1 MKVDILV
8 EIIETERNARI
19 DKSNPSSTFIFQ
31 AYSNIVS
38 RVKES
43 FSSSEAITPKKID
56 KLKISDGMKEKL
68 KKMLNKKI
76 FSAKKKTSTKK
87 SKKVELKNEL
97 VKYLGLGVKKADV
110 LIKEGLTSAAQ
121 LTQKKYFDKL
131 PLETRTIIKTKPLRK
146 ISHEN
151 IKAIEKELTLDCKH
165 VGNLTNEKYKAVIVG
180 SYRRKSAYS
189 RDIDVMIV
197 SDSTDPLEQYLKALK
212 EKFTT
217 NVYSKGLGKMS
228 LVLKGSKT
236 QGYYKL
242 DAFVTSKKDKAA
254 MLLYSTGPKMF
265 NIKMRA
271 KAKAA
276 GYLLNQEGLHSR
288 KTNKKIE
295 INSEKDLFTKLKMAY
310 VDPEK
315 R

>member
-1 MKVDILV
+1 MKVDTLV
-8 EIIETERNARI
+8 EIIERERNARI
-19 DKSNPSSTFIFQ
+19 DKSNPSSRFVFQ
-31 AYSNIVS
+31 AYSNIVA

-43 FSSSEAITPKKID
+43 FSSSEVITPKKID

-68 KKMLNKKI
+68 KKMLNKKNT
-76 FSAKKKTSTKK
+76 SAKKKTSTKK
-87 SKKVELKNEL
+87 SKKVDLKNEL
-97 VKYLGLGVKKADV
+97 VKYLGLGMKKADA
-110 LIKEGLTSAAQ
+110 LIKDGLTSVSQ

-131 PLETRTIIKTKPLRK
+131 PLETRTIMKTKPLRK
-146 ISHEN
+146 IPHKN
-151 IKAIEKELTLDCKH
+151 IKAIEKDLTLDGKH
-165 VGNLTNEKYKAVIVG
+165 TYKAVIVG

-197 SDSTDPLEQYLKALK
+197 SDIANSLDKYLDTLK
-212 EKFTT
+212 KKFTT
-217 NVYSKGLGKMS
+217 HVYSKGPGKMS

-236 QGYYKL
+236 CGYYKL
-242 DAFVTSKKDKAA
+242 DAFLTSKKDEAA

-265 NIKMRA
+265 NIRMRA

-276 GYLLNQEGLHSR
+276 GYLLNQEGIHSR

-295 INSEKDLFTKLKMAY
+295 VVSEKGLFTKLEMAY
-310 VDPEK
+310 IIPEK